1 MIYLSDIW
9 FSLMCI
15 SFWLLGIYTCYLYF
29 KRFDLL
35 NDYENLENENY
46 YLRDKVHRLKMIL
59 DSINEEEN
67 ENN

>member
-9 FSLMCI
+9 FGLMCI
-15 SFWLLGIYTCYLYF
+15 SFWILGIYTCYLYF